1 MAAWRKLEVDA
12 ARHCQEKREAN
23 ETKKV
28 VSLLRESVEPAK
40 HEATPTGLVN
50 EPRSR
55 CIHIFF

>member
-1 MAAWRKLEVDA
+1 MDA

-50 EPRSR
+50 EPKEPCTGARPTDT
-55 CIHIFF
+55 

>member
-1 MAAWRKLEVDA
+1 MDA

-28 VSLLRESVEPAK
+28 VSLLRESEEPAK

-50 EPRSR
+50 EPKEPCTGARPTDT
-55 CIHIFF
+55 